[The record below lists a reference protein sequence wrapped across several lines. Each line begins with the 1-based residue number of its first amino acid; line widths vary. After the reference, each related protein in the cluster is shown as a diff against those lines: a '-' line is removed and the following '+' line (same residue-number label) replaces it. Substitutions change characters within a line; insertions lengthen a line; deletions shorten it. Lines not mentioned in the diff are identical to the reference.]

1 MLKKWD
7 YPKQGKDKFENANTR
22 LCKIWHNLMNGEKNL
37 FCIAKSMGLGTGEQW
52 RKIDYIAHNNP
63 ELLEQIGSPG
73 LTVNKAYGIAKQLE
87 KRKNLLKMIPAEGTD
102 GSAIIRYGF
111 FERLSNVYWK

>member
-1 MLKKWD
+1 MGLSKAR
-7 YPKQGKDKFENANTR
+7 QRQVRE
-22 LCKIWHNLMNGEKNL
+22 CKHKVVQDLAQPHERRKNL

-52 RKIDYIAHNNP
+52 RKLDYIAHNNP

>member
-1 MLKKWD
+1 MELSKAR
-7 YPKQGKDKFENANTR
+7 QRQVRG
-22 LCKIWHNLMNGEKNL
+22 CKRKVVQDLTQPHEKRKTL
-37 FCIAKSMGLGTGEQW
+37 FCIAKSIGLGSGEQW
-52 RKIDYIAHNNP
+52 RKLDYIAHNNP

-87 KRKNLLKMIPAEGTD
+87 KRKNLLKVIPAEGTD